1 MGFSKLQTQFLFLIV
16 VVLFLT
22 LVLNLIPFY
31 HEVNNN
37 VLRAIN
43 VPLYGASRNDSPL
56 LTYKTDLQR
65 NSRNVWEIVPDE
77 DNIQAQ
83 IAFNPTIK
91 LNLTAK
97 KILME
102 HGVVGWGVKK
112 GKVTFAEHHC
122 NVQNCELVSTP
133 EVGVKYDARMFKEID
148 LSKMMLEE
156 LLQETL
162 RHPDQIWIMF
172 GLESPQASPDYD
184 GLNDVINWTA
194 TYRHQS
200 TIVTPYDKW
209 VPYVNFTSVSGM
221 HTIRNYATGKSKLGA
236 IFISNCNAANN
247 RLEYINELKMYMSV
261 DVYGNCGDMD
271 CSKISQLSCF
281 EKLQKDYKFYFS
293 FENANCREYITEKFF
308 MNALR

>member
-1 MGFSKLQTQFLFLIV
+1 MGFSKLQTQFLFLIG

-31 HEVNNN
+31 HEVNNS

-43 VPLYGASRNDSPL
+43 VPLYGASRNNSPL
-56 LTYKTDLQR
+56 LTFKKGLHR
-65 NSRNVWEIVPDE
+65 NTGNIWKIVPGE

-83 IAFNPTIK
+83 IAFNPTVK

-97 KILME
+97 TILLE
-102 HGVVGWGVKK
+102 HGVGGWGVKH
-112 GKVTFAEHHC
+112 GKATFAEHHC
-122 NVQNCELVSTP
+122 IVQNCELVSTP

-148 LSKMMLEE
+148 LNKMMLEE
-156 LLQETL
+156 LRHETL
-162 RHPDQIWIMF
+162 RHPDQVWIMF
-172 GLESPQASPDYD
+172 GLESPQASPDYE
-184 GLNDVINWTA
+184 GLNNVINWTA

-209 VPYVNFTSVSGM
+209 VPHGNFTSVNGINTS
-221 HTIRNYATGKSKLGA
+221 RNYAKGKSKLGA

-247 RLEYINELKMYMSV
+247 RLEYINDLKTYMTV

-271 CSKISQLSCF
+271 CSKISQLACF

-293 FENANCREYITEKFF
+293 FENANCRDYITEKFF